1 MTLSLLFCD
10 PRCPGA
16 PQRTTSRF
24 GRGRIIL
31 IMSIPHVSLDDV
43 TAAADRIE
51 PHIHRT
57 PIATSATLDEEL
69 GASIFFKLENQQKIG
84 AFKARGAVN
93 AVLQLDEDAAARG
106 VVTHSSGNHGQ
117 ALAYGAAIR
126 GLTCTVVVPD
136 DAPDVKVAAMRGY
149 GADIV
154 LTSQAD
160 RVATME
166 RVRAESGA
174 TLVHPFNDV
183 AVIAGQGT
191 AALELLDQVPD
202 LDVVIAPIGGGGL
215 MSGTVVTVRSL
226 RPTTRIV
233 GAEPE
238 QVDDAARSLAS
249 GIIQPATGKPTL
261 ADGLRTSLGELT
273 FDILSAGAVEVVN
286 VTEEAILAAARFH
299 LFRMKH
305 LVEPSGATGLAAIR
319 ELGVDLAGKRIGV
332 IVSGGN
338 TDLAWLER

>member
-1 MTLSLLFCD
+1 MES
-10 PRCPGA
+10 
-16 PQRTTSRF
+16 
-24 GRGRIIL
+24 
-31 IMSIPHVSLDDV
+31 
-43 TAAADRIE
+43 
-51 PHIHRT
+51 
-57 PIATSATLDEEL
+57 
-69 GASIFFKLENQQKIG
+69 QQKIG

-93 AVLQLDEDAAARG
+93 AVFQLDDAAAAKG

-117 ALAYGAAIR
+117 ALAYGAALR

-154 LTSQAD
+154 LTRQAD

-166 RVRAESGA
+166 KVQAETGA
-174 TLVHPFNDV
+174 TLIHPFNDP

-191 AALELLDQVPD
+191 ASLELLDQVPG
-202 LDVVIAPIGGGGL
+202 LDVVVAPVGGGGL
-215 MSGTVVTVRSL
+215 MSGTVVTMRSL
-226 RPTTRIV
+226 LPAARIV

-238 QVDDAARSLAS
+238 QVDDAIRSLAT
-249 GIIQPATGKPTL
+249 GVIQPATGKPTL

-273 FDILSAGAVEVVN
+273 FDILSAGNVDVVT
-286 VTEEAILAAARFH
+286 VTEDAIVAAARFH

-305 LVEPSGATGLAAIR
+305 LVEPSGATGLAVVR
-319 ELGVDLAGKRIGV
+319 ELGAELAGTRVGV

-338 TDLAWLER
+338 TDLAWLDR

>member
-1 MTLSLLFCD
+1 MIS
-10 PRCPGA
+10 
-16 PQRTTSRF
+16 
-24 GRGRIIL
+24 
-31 IMSIPHVSLDDV
+31 IMSIPHVSIDDV
-43 TAAADRIE
+43 TAAASRIE
-51 PHIHRT
+51 PFIHRT
-57 PIATSATLDEEL
+57 PIATSVTLDKEL
-69 GASIFFKLENQQKIG
+69 GASVFFKLESQQKIG
-84 AFKARGAVN
+84 AFKARGALN
-93 AVLQLDEDAAARG
+93 AVLQLEDEAAERG

-117 ALAYGAAIR
+117 ALAYAAAIR
-126 GLTCTVVVPD
+126 GLACTVVVPD

-149 GADIV
+149 GAEIV

-166 RVRAESGA
+166 RVRTESGA

-202 LDVVIAPIGGGGL
+202 LDAVAAPIGGGGL
-215 MSGTVVTVRSL
+215 MSGTVVTVRS
-226 RPTTRIV
+226 RRASIRIV

-238 QVDDAARSLAS
+238 QVDDAARSLS
-249 GIIQPATGKPTL
+249 TGVIQPATGKPTL

-273 FDILSAGAVEVVN
+273 FDILSAGNVEVVT
-286 VTEEAILAAARFH
+286 VTEEAIVAAARFH

-305 LVEPSGATGLAAIR
+305 LVEPSGATGLAAVREIGR
-319 ELGVDLAGKRIGV
+319 ELAGQRIGV

>member
-1 MTLSLLFCD
+1 
-10 PRCPGA
+10 
-16 PQRTTSRF
+16 
-24 GRGRIIL
+24 
-31 IMSIPHVSLDDV
+31 MSIPHVSLNDV
-43 TAAADRIE
+43 TGAAARIS
-51 PHIHRT
+51 PYVRRT
-57 PIATSATLDEEL
+57 PIATSGTLDREM

-93 AVLQLDEDAAARG
+93 AVLQLDDAAAGRG

-117 ALAYGAAIR
+117 ALAYAASIR
-126 GLTCTVVVPD
+126 GLACTVVVPD

-149 GADIV
+149 GAEIV
-154 LTSQAD
+154 LTAQAE

-166 RVRAESGA
+166 RVQAESGA

-191 AALELLDQVPD
+191 ASLELLEQVPD
-202 LDVVIAPIGGGGL
+202 LDVVVAPVGGGGL
-215 MSGTVVTVRSL
+215 MSGTAVTVRSL
-226 RPTTRIV
+226 RPQTRII

-238 QVDDAARSLAS
+238 QVDDAIRSLAS
-249 GIIQPATGKPTL
+249 GVMQPATGKPTL

-273 FDILSAGAVEVVN
+273 FDILAAGAVEVVT
-286 VTEEAILAAARFH
+286 VTEEAIVAAVRFH

-305 LVEPSGATGLAAIR
+305 LVEPSGATGLAVVR
-319 ELGVDLAGKRIGV
+319 KLGPELEGKRVGV

-338 TDLAWLER
+338 TDLAWLGT